1 MSSINPLFYSGTSGL
16 NLPMPVSQ
24 YPSEFQKKSRLQYY
38 ASLFNSLEVNSTF
51 YKLPRHSTVAN
62 WAAGVPGNFRFTCKI
77 SKTITHSRELQFT
90 RKDVDDFMEVVNNVG
105 EKKGCLLAQFPP
117 SVTIDMLDRLER
129 LLETLAEAV
138 QNTSWKLAVEFRDPS
153 WYEREVY
160 EILAEYNATLVIQ
173 DIPKSATPLDHVWGD
188 IIYLRFHGPEPR
200 YRGDY
205 NDEFLKRYATYINTW
220 MAEKKTVYCY
230 FNNTVG
236 AAFSNLQTL
245 NSYVQ
250 GSSIF

>member
-16 NLPMPVSQ
+16 SLPMPVSQ
-24 YPSEFQKKSRLQYY
+24 YPSEFQGKSRLQYY

-51 YKLPRHSTVAN
+51 YKLPRHSTVVN
-62 WAAGVPGNFRFTCKI
+62 WAVGVPGNFRFTCKI
-77 SKTITHSRELQFT
+77 SKTITHARELQFT
-90 RKDVDDFMEVVNNVG
+90 RKDVDDFMEVVDNVG

-117 SVTIDMLDRLER
+117 SVSIEMLNRLER

-138 QNTSWKLAVEFRDPS
+138 QNTSWKLAVEFRDQS

-160 EILAEYNATLVIQ
+160 EILEEYNATLVIQ
-173 DIPKSATPLDHVWGD
+173 DIPKSAAPINHIWGD

-205 NDEFLKRYATYINTW
+205 NDEFLERYAGYINTW
-220 MAEKKTVYCY
+220 MAERKTVYCY

-250 GSSIF
+250 GTSNF